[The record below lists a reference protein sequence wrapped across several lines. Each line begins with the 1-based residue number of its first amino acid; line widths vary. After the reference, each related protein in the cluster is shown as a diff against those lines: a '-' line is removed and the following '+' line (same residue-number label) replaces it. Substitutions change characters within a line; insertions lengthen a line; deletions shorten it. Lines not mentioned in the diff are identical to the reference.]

1 MTKLNLLAA
10 PLILASILFVACIAP
25 AQTPTQTNAQ
35 QQAASSTVPVT
46 TVVTV
51 LGPSYTAPPALGK
64 EDVVVHTGSRREDV
78 TAWTPAQGQ
87 RAPLQLA
94 ILIDDG
100 AGINSQLPDLR
111 HFIQTQS
118 NSTSVGLFYASMGTT
133 QTVAPF
139 STDHDAVA
147 KKLRI
152 TEGRTGVSTSIYLS
166 TIDVMKKLAPM
177 SGRREILLIGD
188 GRDRLR
194 GDLDSPDVQ
203 RVIDTAQKTG
213 IVIHTLYASVGR
225 GGFNSIRLGYAQSNL
240 TRVAG
245 ETGGKRPSHSRRSW
259 INWTWCSTI
268 STSSRSRPP
277 AATRRRAS
285 SAASRWQPSSATLPS
300 QPRVKSSSPVL
311 NAVRFTRV
319 CRGGFQTRFLRPD
332 PHRDPPCHFE
342 SGPEPFNPPIL

>member
-1 MTKLNLLAA
+1 MTKLKFLAA
-10 PLILASILFVACIAP
+10 PLLFASIFLAARIAP
-25 AQTPTQTNAQ
+25 AQTPAQANAQ
-35 QQAASSTVPVT
+35 QEAASSTAPVT

-51 LGPSYTAPPALGK
+51 LGPSFTAPPALGK

-78 TAWTPAQGQ
+78 TAWIPAQGD

-118 NSTSVGLFYASMGTT
+118 NSTSVALFYASAGMT

-139 STDHDAVA
+139 STDHDSVA

-152 TEGRTGVSTSIYLS
+152 TFGRTSVSTSIYLS

-177 SGRREILLIGD
+177 KGRREILLIGD

-203 RVIDTAQKTG
+203 SVIDSAQKTG

-225 GGFNSIRLGYAQSNL
+225 GRSNSIRLGYAQSNL

-245 ETGGKRPSHSRRSW
+245 ETGGQSFFQGLETPVSFTPFLDQLDMALHNQYFLTFTTARSHKKKGEFRGFKV
-259 INWTWCSTI
+259 
-268 STSSRSRPP
+268 
-277 AATRRRAS
+277 ATEQRNIAIT
-285 SAASRWQPSSATLPS
+285 AASNVFVP
-300 QPRVKSSSPVL
+300 
-311 NAVRFTRV
+311 
-319 CRGGFQTRFLRPD
+319 
-332 PHRDPPCHFE
+332 
-342 SGPEPFNPPIL
+342 GP

>member
-245 ETGGKRPSHSRRSW
+245 ETGGQSFFQGLETPVSFTPFLDQLDMVLHNQYFLTFTTARSHKKKGEFRGFKV
-259 INWTWCSTI
+259 
-268 STSSRSRPP
+268 
-277 AATRRRAS
+277 ATEQRNIAIT
-285 SAASRWQPSSATLPS
+285 AASQIFVP
-300 QPRVKSSSPVL
+300 
-311 NAVRFTRV
+311 
-319 CRGGFQTRFLRPD
+319 
-332 PHRDPPCHFE
+332 
-342 SGPEPFNPPIL
+342 GP